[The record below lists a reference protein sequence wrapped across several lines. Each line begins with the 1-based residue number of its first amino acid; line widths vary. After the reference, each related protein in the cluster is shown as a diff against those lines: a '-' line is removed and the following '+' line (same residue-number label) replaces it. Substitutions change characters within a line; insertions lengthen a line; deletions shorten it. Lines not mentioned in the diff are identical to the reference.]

1 MINKQTEM
9 TDLKKKILK
18 GLDLVSIKLI
28 ENARQQKLKLVVIR
42 DNKIV
47 HLNIKD

>member
-1 MINKQTEM
+1 MNIKQTEM

-28 ENARQQKLKLVVIR
+28 ANAKQQKLKLVVMR

-47 HLNIKD
+47 HLKMAD